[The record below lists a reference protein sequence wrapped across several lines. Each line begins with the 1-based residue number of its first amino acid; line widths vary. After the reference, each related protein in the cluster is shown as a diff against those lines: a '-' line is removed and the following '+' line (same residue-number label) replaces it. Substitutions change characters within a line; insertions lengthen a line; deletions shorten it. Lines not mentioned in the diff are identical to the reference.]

1 MLTNEARKRAEAEAS
16 HVLDDLLPEIAREN
30 RTPATKIAY
39 LVVSAAMSSKEDHA
53 TQVEHLSKPG
63 VNWDADLVNKW
74 ARQSA
79 GELDAIVQRFERGET
94 IGALARELSRKRPP
108 VPAALVQDKVDLV
121 QHLAALLELHGGEVS
136 YYDHSNGDE
145 LLLVCLVNTTEWR

>member
-1 MLTNEARKRAEAEAS
+1 MFSKDARRRAEAAAS
-16 HVLDDLLPEIAREN
+16 HVLHDLLPEIARQS

-39 LVVSAAMSSKEDHA
+39 LVVSAAMSAQADHA
-53 TQVEHLSKPG
+53 TQVEHLSKPS

-79 GELDAIVQRFERGET
+79 GELDAIVQRFESGVT
-94 IGALARELSRKRPP
+94 IEALAQELSCKRPP

-121 QHLAALLELHGGEVS
+121 QHLAALLELHGGEVG
-136 YYDHSNGDE
+136 YYDYSKGDE